1 MIILRQDILWKVFW
15 CDKIVIPMYI
25 FCNLISDSKIKYI
38 DKEGINLIIILPNQK
53 ASIMTSMEF
62 CFPYFSIFRA
72 HETSSHLSGGKGRCQ
87 KWLLFSLQLI
97 RIPARLRVR
106 PPSMPMATFRS
117 IGTRDF
123 VLHHLTRERETGRRL
138 RCFGGSASVR
148 PGRSTHGFWLH
159 TGCFRSHSPITSP

>member
-1 MIILRQDILWKVFW
+1 M
-15 CDKIVIPMYI
+15 
-25 FCNLISDSKIKYI
+25 KIKNISYHHTNSKDVFNNI
-38 DKEGINLIIILPNQK
+38 SLFFWYYKK
-53 ASIMTSMEF
+53 ASMITSIEF
-62 CFPYFSIFRA
+62 SFPYFSILRA
-72 HETSSHLSGGKGRCQ
+72 HETSSHRVIIGHHLSVGKGPCQ

-97 RIPARLRVR
+97 RIPSPLWVR

-138 RCFGGSASVR
+138 RRIGGSASVR

-159 TGCFRSHSPITSP
+159 TGCFQSYNSPITSPWTWN